1 VCWRSWGQGQPI
13 IFLHGGYGS
22 WAHWIKQALP
32 FSKTNKV
39 LIPDMPGFGDSDDL
53 DLPHTPEKIASNILT
68 NRLKSLLEMGLIEKL
83 DPEGT
88 KKSTTY
94 IATLKGMDSLP
105 IICQMYL
112 FSIDTIDE
120 TLLDDTQRNIK
131 KQIKG
136 DLALFQKTK
145 IAEYESFIEDLRAN
159 LKLSKVAL
167 KK

>member
-1 VCWRSWGQGQPI
+1 MEYPLLTCAIARS
-13 IFLHGGYGS
+13 
-22 WAHWIKQALP
+22 
-32 FSKTNKV
+32 TKV
-39 LIPDMPGFGDSDDL
+39 LGDSWSLLIMRDVLCHKHPKFKDFKASK
-53 DLPHTPEKIASNILT
+53 EKIASNILT

-112 FSIDTIDE
+112 FSIDSIDE
-120 TLLDDTQRNIK
+120 TLLDDMQKNIK

-136 DLALFQKTK
+136 DVTLFEQTK
-145 IAEYESFIEDLRAN
+145 ISEYKVFVEDLREK
-159 LKLSKVAL
+159 LKLSKLAQ

>member
-1 VCWRSWGQGQPI
+1 MEYSFLTCAIARS
-13 IFLHGGYGS
+13 
-22 WAHWIKQALP
+22 
-32 FSKTNKV
+32 TRV
-39 LIPDMPGFGDSDDL
+39 LGDSWTLLIMRDMLCHKHSKFKDFKGSK
-53 DLPHTPEKIASNILT
+53 EKIASNILT

-112 FSIDTIDE
+112 FSIDSIDE
-120 TLLDDTQRNIK
+120 SLLDDMQKNVK

-136 DLALFQKTK
+136 NLALFQQTK
-145 IAEYESFIEDLRAN
+145 ISDYKSFVEELREN
-159 LKLSKVAL
+159 LRLSKLAQ

>member
-1 VCWRSWGQGQPI
+1 MEYPLLTCAIARS
-13 IFLHGGYGS
+13 
-22 WAHWIKQALP
+22 
-32 FSKTNKV
+32 TKV
-39 LIPDMPGFGDSDDL
+39 LGDSWSLLIMRDIIC
-53 DLPHTPEKIASNILT
+53 HKHSKFKHFKASKEKIASNILT

-83 DPEGT
+83 DPNGS

-94 IATLKGMDSLP
+94 IATQKGMDSLP

-112 FSIDTIDE
+112 FSIDSIDDN
-120 TLLDDTQRNIK
+120 LLDDMQKNIK

-145 IAEYESFIEDLRAN
+145 ISEYIAFVEELREA
-159 LKLSKVAL
+159 LEVSKLSK

>member
-1 VCWRSWGQGQPI
+1 MEYPLLTCAIARS
-13 IFLHGGYGS
+13 
-22 WAHWIKQALP
+22 
-32 FSKTNKV
+32 TKV
-39 LIPDMPGFGDSDDL
+39 LGDSWSLLIMRDMLCHKHSKFKDFKASK
-53 DLPHTPEKIASNILT
+53 EKIASNILT

-94 IATLKGMDSLP
+94 IATPKGMDSLP

-112 FSIDTIDE
+112 FSIDSIDE
-120 TLLDDTQRNIK
+120 TLLDDMQKNVK

-136 DLALFQKTK
+136 DVALFQKTK
-145 IAEYESFIEDLRAN
+145 ISEYKSFVEDLREK
-159 LKLSKVAL
+159 LKLSKLAL

>member
-1 VCWRSWGQGQPI
+1 MEYSFLTCAIARS
-13 IFLHGGYGS
+13 
-22 WAHWIKQALP
+22 
-32 FSKTNKV
+32 TKV
-39 LIPDMPGFGDSDDL
+39 LGDSWTLLIMRDMLCHKHSKFKDFKGSK
-53 DLPHTPEKIASNILT
+53 EKIASNILT

-94 IATLKGMDSLP
+94 IATPKGMDSLP

>member
-1 VCWRSWGQGQPI
+1 MEYSFLTCAIARS
-13 IFLHGGYGS
+13 
-22 WAHWIKQALP
+22 
-32 FSKTNKV
+32 TKV
-39 LIPDMPGFGDSDDL
+39 LGDSWTLLIMRDMLCHKQSKFKDFKGSK
-53 DLPHTPEKIASNILT
+53 EKIASNILT

-112 FSIDTIDE
+112 FSIDSIDE
-120 TLLDDTQRNIK
+120 SLLDDMQKNVK

-136 DLALFQKTK
+136 NLALFQKTK
-145 IAEYESFIEDLRAN
+145 ISEYKSFVEELREN
-159 LKLSKVAL
+159 LTLSKLAL

>member
-1 VCWRSWGQGQPI
+1 MQYPLLTCAIARS
-13 IFLHGGYGS
+13 
-22 WAHWIKQALP
+22 
-32 FSKTNKV
+32 TKV
-39 LIPDMPGFGDSDDL
+39 LGDSWSLLIMRDIL
-53 DLPHTPEKIASNILT
+53 CHKHSKFKHFKASKEKIASNILT

-83 DPEGT
+83 DPNGS

-94 IATLKGMDSLP
+94 IATQKGMDSLP

-112 FSIDTIDE
+112 FSIDSVDE
-120 TLLDDTQRNIK
+120 NLLDDMQKNIK

-145 IAEYESFIEDLRAN
+145 ISEYIAFVEELRGA
-159 LKLSKVAL
+159 LEVSKLSK